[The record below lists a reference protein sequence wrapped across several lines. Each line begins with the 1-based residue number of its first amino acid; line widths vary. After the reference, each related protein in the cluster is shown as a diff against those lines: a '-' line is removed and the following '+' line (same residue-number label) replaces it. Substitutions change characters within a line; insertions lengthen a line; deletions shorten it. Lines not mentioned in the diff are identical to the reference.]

1 VQDHVVISFL
11 SQCPVCNLYPPLII

>member
-11 SQCPVCNLYPPLII
+11 SQGPVCNLYPPLII